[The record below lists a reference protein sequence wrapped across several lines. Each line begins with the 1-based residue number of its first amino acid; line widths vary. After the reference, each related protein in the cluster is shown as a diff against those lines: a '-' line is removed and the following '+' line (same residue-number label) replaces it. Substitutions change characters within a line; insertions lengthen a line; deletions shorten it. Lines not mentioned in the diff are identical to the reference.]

1 MSETRWNNGGDC
13 TLTCFLLHC
22 CTELNSST
30 ERQSER
36 KQRKKENK
44 AVHIMGRERE
54 RVWDSQSEWKWERDT
69 QNKQVCIDSMLW
81 WSGEFRLRA
90 VKRCM
95 CGSRGMN
102 SVSSLCRYSALCPWE
117 LKWLSWYPRGKQNQE
132 NDFSNGKKKKKIDY
146 FDGFRGIRDDEVLIQ
161 GINWTPYAIIKG
173 RIEQI

>member
-54 RVWDSQSEWKWERDT
+54 REYGIHRVNESERETLKT
-69 QNKQVCIDSMLW
+69 NKCVLTLCYGDL
-81 WSGEFRLRA
+81 E
-90 VKRCM
+90 
-95 CGSRGMN
+95 
-102 SVSSLCRYSALCPWE
+102 SS
-117 LKWLSWYPRGKQNQE
+117 
-132 NDFSNGKKKKKIDY
+132 D
-146 FDGFRGIRDDEVLIQ
+146 
-161 GINWTPYAIIKG
+161 
-173 RIEQI
+173 

>member
-1 MSETRWNNGGDC
+1 MEETALWPAS
-13 TLTCFLLHC
+13 C
-22 CTELNSST
+22 CTAALNWT
-30 ERQSER
+30 LLQKDRVKENNER
-36 KQRKKENK
+36 KKTKLY
-44 AVHIMGRERE
+44 IMGRERE

-95 CGSRGMN
+95 CGSRGMD

-132 NDFSNGKKKKKIDY
+132 NDFSNEKKKKIDY
-146 FDGFRGIRDDEVLIQ
+146 FDGFRGIRDAVVLIQ
-161 GINWTPYAIIKG
+161 GINWTLYAIIKG